1 MIIISSFVVEFVV
14 SVIYHG
20 AIHHIL
26 MMSRVSVIHRYS
38 GIHHIHYNGAAHHF
52 LMSSVSVIHAWC
64 HPSHADYGMRWELTA
79 LHMIISHDMG

>member
-1 MIIISSFVVEFVV
+1 MEFVV

-26 MMSRVSVIHRYS
+26 MMSCVSVIHRYS
-38 GIHHIHYNGAAHHF
+38 GIHHIHYVSARSTHGAAHHF

-79 LHMIISHDMG
+79 LHVIISHDMG